1 MAETG
6 VNAVWSLR
14 RRLGLGLTVAAL
26 LPAILFGSALLWVQ
40 WHRDYQNLTAS
51 LDASVRLNAGLI
63 DDFLESQQAAVR
75 LLAENVSE
83 GPGQDGTKLANLL
96 HAYPAMIRILMVDA
110 EGDVVTIH
118 DARGRE
124 LPKLSG
130 LGSGE
135 EWFTTARDRFRP
147 YVTNVYHR
155 PAYGSEAV
163 VGVSAPILSGRELKG
178 ALLAAIPVESLMRQ
192 SAESAAR
199 SRWDL
204 LLVDRDN
211 RVIFAS
217 HGLRFDVLGDAGD
230 TGRAL
235 GRVAAT
241 ADRPTQELEL
251 SGLLKDDAPALVE
264 AVRMRN
270 GWMLALIAPRQQLLA
285 PLYSRAVLLVAL
297 LAVTLLCAM
306 AVLGL
311 QWRILGRSI
320 DALLQGLRGYVLG
333 GQINARGLS
342 RLPGELKPLARGI
355 EELGVRMNTAFAQ
368 VQQVLGEREQVI
380 AERTESLNQAVSE
393 LSLQSRTDALT
404 GTLNYRGFREA
415 CDQVWNDPDSQPLAV
430 LALDIDHFKRY
441 NDLYGHAE
449 GDVALRRFAGA
460 VRSAL
465 FRSGDVLARP
475 GGEEFSVLMPDCSL
489 RQAMQAANRVCA
501 RVREADISHDDTP
514 GGRMTVSIGVAARE
528 QGDADVDALL
538 KRADEA
544 LYRAKSGGRNQV
556 SA

>member
-163 VGVSAPILSGRELKG
+163 VGVSAPILSGREFKG

-241 ADRPTQELEL
+241 ADRPTQELEW

>member
-163 VGVSAPILSGRELKG
+163 VGVSAPILSGREFKG

-241 ADRPTQELEL
+241 ADRPTRELEL

-285 PLYSRAVLLVAL
+285 PLYSRAVLLAAL

-342 RLPGELKPLARGI
+342 RLPGELKPLAHGI

-415 CDQVWNDPDSQPLAV
+415 CDQVWDDPDSQPLAV

>member
-6 VNAVWSLR
+6 VNAGWSLR

-163 VGVSAPILSGRELKG
+163 VGVSAPILSGREFKG